1 MKYLQIIF
9 LFCLLHACQ
18 PNKNSAHF
26 AHTIEIEQDS
36 LIQFNIGDTISE
48 AWLKNTITRL
58 LNKLGSTAKNINL
71 DSVQDFIGDAETQFY
86 EAQTDT
92 LIYIFS
98 TDTSDMYLGDTNNTK
113 IFFRV
118 PELSKKRIQA
128 YRSIEYHNMSIFTE
142 KEEED
147 SKIQLWFSVQDVG
160 IRSFE
165 KISANTWVVV
175 GAENSDTIRKYV
187 NPVW

>member
-1 MKYLQIIF
+1 MKYLQTAL
-9 LFCLLHACQ
+9 LFCLLIACQ
-18 PNKNSAHF
+18 PARDSTHF
-26 AHTIEIEQDS
+26 AHTIAIEKDS

-48 AWLKNTITRL
+48 TWLQNTIARL
-58 LNKLGSTAKNINL
+58 LTKLGSQPKNLNL
-71 DSVQDFIGDAETQFY
+71 DSVQDFIGEAESQFY

-92 LIYIFS
+92 LIYVFS
-98 TDTSDMYLGDTNNTK
+98 TDTSNIYSDDEKT
-113 IFFRV
+113 FFRV
-118 PELSKKRIQA
+118 PELSQKRIQA
-128 YRSIEYHNMSIFTE
+128 YRSIEYHNISIFTE

-175 GAENSDTIRKYV
+175 GAENSDTARRYI